1 MDLLPALSLTGLTL
15 LLVGPAPAALA
26 RARWTERAPRAALV
40 LWQAVA
46 LAAVLAAFGA
56 GLAIASR
63 LLVPDAQGRP
73 TTSPPAEIEA
83 LGAPL
88 WTAYVVVG
96 LLTLLVGARLGF
108 TAVRVAVR
116 TRRRRARHRALVD
129 LLDEASTPALHGR
142 SADLRVLAA
151 AQPLAYCLPGVRA
164 RVVVSEGA
172 LAALQPEE
180 LRAVLAHERAHL
192 GARHDLVLEAFVVLL
207 EAFPRGVRSRS
218 ALDAVRLLVELLA
231 DDVARGAAGPAPLAR
246 ALVAC
251 AGASTPDAAFTTTTR
266 STLIRVRRLTHPRR
280 PEPVLSVAVYLAA
293 AAILVVPT
301 LAVAVPW
308 LTEISRLLGA

>member
-1 MDLLPALSLTGLTL
+1 MDTLPVLSL
-15 LLVGPAPAALA
+15 AALA
-26 RARWTERAPRAALV
+26 LLLAWPVPEVLARAQWPERAPRPALV

-46 LAAVLAAFGA
+46 MAAVLSAFGS

-73 TTSPPAEIEA
+73 TTDPASEIDV
-83 LGAPL
+83 LGLPRWVL
-88 WTAYVVVG
+88 YVLVLAV
-96 LLTLLVGARLGF
+96 TLLIGARLVF
-108 TAVRVAVR
+108 TIVAVAVR
-116 TRRRRARHRALVD
+116 TRRRRSRHRTLVD
-129 LLDEASTPALHGR
+129 LLDDSGAPQLYGR
-142 SADLRVLAA
+142 SSDLRVLAA

-164 RVVVSEGA
+164 RVVVSDGA
-172 LAALQPEE
+172 LSALQPEE

-207 EAFPRGVRSRS
+207 EAFPRRVRSRS

-231 DDVARGAAGPAPLAR
+231 DDVARRRTGAAPLAR

-251 AGASTPDAAFTTTTR
+251 AGASTPDEAMTATGHC
-266 STLIRVRRLTHPRR
+266 TLTRVRRLTHPRR
-280 PEPVLSVAVYLAA
+280 STALVSTAA
-293 AAILVVPT
+293 YATSLAILVVPT

-308 LTEISRLLGA
+308 LTEITRLFSA